1 MTERTRM
8 VAQYGCGPLGRSM
21 TQWGSN
27 GLVAMGDCEGC
38 WIVYFECGAGV
49 IDNKE
54 PLDDGYELFQGG

>member
-1 MTERTRM
+1 
-8 VAQYGCGPLGRSM
+8 M

-54 PLDDGYELFQGG
+54 PHDDGYELFQGG